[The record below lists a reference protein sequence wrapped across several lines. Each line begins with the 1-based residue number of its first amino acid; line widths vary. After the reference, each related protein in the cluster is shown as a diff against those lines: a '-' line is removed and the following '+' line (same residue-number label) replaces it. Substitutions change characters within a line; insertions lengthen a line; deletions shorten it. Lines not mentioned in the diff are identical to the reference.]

1 MVRTVLWLVV
11 GSLLLP
17 FVSGSAFSADSIPL
31 VDRLG
36 LRMGSHSNACGSPTS
51 SSLGRSSPFFSQSTP
66 CTESTGEYSLTR
78 FNFTQK
84 REPFNLQSA
93 RDMPSLV
100 RQGGSSLYEASND
113 ISLFHEALTAGVQ
126 MVYRDPLVTDNSAT
140 PSTNRMGAQI
150 VLKGTTGSMKYQAQ
164 YGYSGQETGNTS
176 FTTPNDRV
184 GGKLAWEWNLPFVTP
199 QIELSRFTSNV
210 EGDLSRSQT
219 VANQQKFSLLLAP
232 PNWLSLSLGYARQQT
247 DIFTRPEGPLSDA
260 ITTESVSA
268 NLSFLHGAG
277 KGDWSS
283 YYKTSQ
289 SEFVENG
296 SEEEIGTRMRGTL
309 NLLEPV
315 DLTPQW
321 GFTRRVNSRGTMAN
335 DRFFARLGSSFRVS
349 STSTL
354 KPGVEF
360 ARDLNRFDALR
371 TDTLAA
377 KLGYAYHAVDDS
389 LHVSIL
395 GQYILNQRSNTP
407 ANPQIYDVSL
417 LFKKDVRDYLHLNH
431 RQQTLSL
438 KIAHNQQ
445 MNTSSSQT
453 QYGQTSAMLLVSIIP

>member
-1 MVRTVLWLVV
+1 MVRTVLWLVM
-11 GSLLLP
+11 GCLLLP
-17 FVSGSAFSADSIPL
+17 FASDSAFSADTIPH

-36 LRMGSHSNACGSPTS
+36 LRTDSHSNACGSPNY
-51 SSLGRSSPFFSQSTP
+51 SSLGRSSPFFSPSTP
-66 CTESTGEYSLTR
+66 CTVSKNEYALTR
-78 FNFTQK
+78 FNFNQK
-84 REPFNLQSA
+84 REPFNLQNA

-100 RQGGSSLYEASND
+100 SQGGSSLYEASND
-113 ISLFHEALTAGVQ
+113 IPLFHDALSAGVQ
-126 MVYRDPLVTDNSAT
+126 MMYRDPFVTDNSAT
-140 PSTNRMGAQI
+140 PLTNRMGAQI
-150 VLKGTTGSMKYQAQ
+150 VLKGTTASMKYQAQ
-164 YGYSGQETGNTS
+164 YGFSGQETGNTS
-176 FTTPNDRV
+176 LTTPNDRV

-219 VANQQKFSLLLAP
+219 VANQQKFSLLLSA
-232 PNWLSLSLGYARQQT
+232 PNWPSLSLGYARQQK
-247 DIFTRPEGPLSDA
+247 DIFTRPEGPLSNV
-260 ITTESVSA
+260 INTETVSA
-268 NLSFLHGAG
+268 NMSFLHGAG

-289 SEFVENG
+289 SEYGENG
-296 SEEEIGTRMRGTL
+296 SEEEFGSKLGGTL

-321 GFTRRVNSRGTMAN
+321 GFIRRVNSRGTMAN
-335 DRFFARLGSSFRVS
+335 DRFFAKLGSNFRVS
-349 STSTL
+349 PTSTL
-354 KPGVEF
+354 KPGIEF

-377 KLGYAYHAVDDS
+377 KLGYAYLAVDDS

-395 GQYILNQRSNTP
+395 GQYILNQRSNIP

-445 MNTSSSQT
+445 MNNSSFQT

>member
-1 MVRTVLWLVV
+1 MVRTVLWLVI

-17 FVSGSAFSADSIPL
+17 FVSDSAFSADLIPL

-36 LRMGSHSNACGSPTS
+36 LRTGSDSHACGSPTS
-51 SSLGRSSPFFSQSTP
+51 SSSGRSSPFYSQSTP
-66 CTESTGEYSLTR
+66 CNESTGEYSLTR

-84 REPFNLQSA
+84 REPFNLQGA
-93 RDMPSLV
+93 RDMPSLMK
-100 RQGGSSLYEASND
+100 QGGSSLYEASND
-113 ISLFHEALTAGVQ
+113 ISLFQEGLTAGVQ
-126 MVYRDPLVTDNSAT
+126 MVYREPLITDNSAT
-140 PSTNRMGAQI
+140 PSANRMGAQF
-150 VLKGTTGSMKYQAQ
+150 VLKGTTGRMKYRAQ

-232 PNWLSLSLGYARQQT
+232 PNLPSLSLGYVRQQT
-247 DIFTRPEGPLSDA
+247 NIFTRPEGPLADA

-296 SEEEIGTRMRGTL
+296 SVEEIGTKMSGTL

-335 DRFFARLGSSFRVS
+335 DRFFAKLGSNFRVS
-349 STSTL
+349 PTSTL

-360 ARDLNRFDALR
+360 ARDLNRFAALH

-377 KLGYAYHAVDDS
+377 KLGYAYLAADDS
-389 LHVSIL
+389 LDVSIL
-395 GQYILNQRSNTP
+395 GQYILSQRSNTP

-438 KIAHNQQ
+438 KITHNQQ
-445 MNTSSSQT
+445 MNTTSSQT